1 MAKNKKI
8 SLSDVN
14 WLLSILLIVSW
25 VITTIGVIKIDFW
38 FIHLHY
44 LGLWKI
50 SNEDLLTFSPNFVR
64 YARPFLLFGLLWR
77 IMTWLN
83 NRSVIGWF
91 IPEVQHFMVV
101 LPAVIH
107 AIITL
112 VLVQFDS
119 SNVYVIS
126 DYIMELFGSDVTGLV
141 GLGSMILA
149 IITLAFPPKKKRDLS

>member
-1 MAKNKKI
+1 
-8 SLSDVN
+8 
-14 WLLSILLIVSW
+14 
-25 VITTIGVIKIDFW
+25 
-38 FIHLHY
+38 
-44 LGLWKI
+44 
-50 SNEDLLTFSPNFVR
+50 
-64 YARPFLLFGLLWR
+64 
-77 IMTWLN
+77 
-83 NRSVIGWF
+83 
-91 IPEVQHFMVV
+91 MVV